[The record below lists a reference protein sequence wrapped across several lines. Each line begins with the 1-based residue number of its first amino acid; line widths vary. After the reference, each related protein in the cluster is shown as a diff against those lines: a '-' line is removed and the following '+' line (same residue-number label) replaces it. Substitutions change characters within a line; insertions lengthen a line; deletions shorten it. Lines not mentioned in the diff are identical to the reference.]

1 MKQLTLS
8 VLSMLVA
15 ISTTSP
21 VFASEQLNPVKLAMH
36 TEAVAEAIA
45 IAPVLAV
52 TAPIATF
59 AIYNY
64 TDHGCSP
71 ENGAT
76 VAAIQS
82 AVTAP
87 LKQINE
93 SATSNNFADAH
104 PLTSLAVG
112 TAKYSV
118 NTIDSITHL
127 EVPMLPGL

>member
-1 MKQLTLS
+1 MKQLTPS
-8 VLSMLVA
+8 VLSMFVA
-15 ISTTSP
+15 ISTASP
-21 VFASEQLNPVKLAMH
+21 VFASEQLNPVKLVLH

-59 AIYNY
+59 AIYKY
-64 TDHGCSP
+64 SDHGCSP

-76 VAAIQS
+76 VEVLQS

-93 SATSNNFADAH
+93 SATSSNFAEAH

-118 NTIDSITHL
+118 NTIDSLTRL
-127 EVPMLPGL
+127 EVPALPAL